1 MNETAMD
8 LHTTEPQDVS
18 VLLERVKG
26 GDREAFMTLVER
38 YQQKIFVMAYSI
50 LRNKEDALDV
60 VQETYLRLY
69 RKIDTYRPGNNFQG
83 WLLQIAKN
91 LSIDHFRKHAEKT
104 REWRDSR
111 SVDELPLSSGDHETA
126 ERSSDLRGII
136 SRGVERLA
144 ERQKLVFIMRHY
156 NGLQFNEISDALRIS
171 TGTAKS
177 LHFKAVQNLRKW
189 LSPQLGDPS

>member
-1 MNETAMD
+1 MNEAANGFSTSD
-8 LHTTEPQDVS
+8 PLNVS
-18 VLLERVKG
+18 SLVERVRE

-50 LRNKEDALDV
+50 VRNKEDALDV
-60 VQETYLRLY
+60 VQETYLRVF
-69 RKIDTYRPGNNFQG
+69 RKIDTYRPGYNFQG
-83 WLLQIAKN
+83 WILQIAKN
-91 LSIDHFRKHAEKT
+91 LSIDHFRKHAEKA

-111 SVDELPLSSGDHETA
+111 SVDELPLASGDHKTA

-189 LSPQLGDPS
+189 LSPHLGVSS